1 MDKIFKAL
9 SDINRRRIIT
19 MLVKNGPMNVNKI
32 VSSLPVG
39 QSTTSSHLSI
49 LKKAGMVEFKVSNR
63 ERIYKINKETI
74 NNFVKVVTEFFG
86 SLESKDNVEIIVR
99 RK

>member
-19 MLVKNGPMNVNKI
+19 MLVKNGPMNVTQI
-32 VSSLPVG
+32 VENLPIG
-39 QSTTSSHLSI
+39 QSTTSTHLNM
-49 LKKAGMVEFKVSNR
+49 LKKAGLVEFLVNNR
-63 ERIYKINKETI
+63 ERIYKINKQTI
-74 NNFVKVVTEFFG
+74 KSFVQVINEFFG